1 MFPPLLDS
9 SRCCLLEHIYI
20 HLFACAEVWL
30 TMIIR
35 YYHTADAA
43 LSAISAHASELLPA
57 SVILLE
63 PWGEKVLC
71 YSKYHKPE
79 RKQQGLQKKKRGKR
93 LKISHWCRLSPAD
106 VSARA
111 KGICVFNINDFISDG
126 TRERA
131 GLARVLLRESLAGV
145 CVRLHLIRL

>member
-1 MFPPLLDS
+1 
-9 SRCCLLEHIYI
+9 
-20 HLFACAEVWL
+20 
-30 TMIIR
+30 MIIR
-35 YYHTADAA
+35 YYHTADAV
-43 LSAISAHASELLPA
+43 LSTISAHASELLPG

-79 RKQQGLQKKKRGKR
+79 RKQQCVQKKNREKR

-126 TRERA
+126 SIKTA
-131 GLARVLLRESLAGV
+131 GLARGLLEESLAGV
-145 CVRLHLIRL
+145 YLPFHLIRLSMQRTESQKIFFI